1 MSSRRHD
8 ESGQGEEEIAVMMVA
23 AMLLGRCDRAG
34 SNYGGK

>member
-23 AMLLGRCDRAG
+23 AMLLGRCNESGR
-34 SNYGGK
+34 